1 MTRARSSMANGCEV
15 IAQAPGCVEMC
26 EVPQP
31 GQAWR
36 GGRGKQVVEPVPRTQ
51 GQAGPVPLGRLLAQ
65 AGRLVSRL
73 TEAVLAGAT
82 LTVDQW
88 RVLDL
93 LADRAGRSMSEI
105 AGAVVVP
112 GPTLTKIVD
121 RLVDAALV
129 YRLVDD
135 RDRRRVL
142 VFISDD
148 GRALHQRLEPSVAEV
163 EAQALGVL
171 GTHGP
176 LMLELLTRLAEDM
189 PRALEPRP

>member
-1 MTRARSSMANGCEV
+1 VA
-15 IAQAPGCVEMC
+15 
-26 EVPQP
+26 
-31 GQAWR
+31 
-36 GGRGKQVVEPVPRTQ
+36 RGKGQQVVEPVPRTQ

-73 TEAVLAGAT
+73 TEAVLASAT

-93 LADRAGRSMSEI
+93 LADRAGHSMSEI